1 MKRTYRELTLAVN
14 ISILNATG
22 KLNGYT
28 SLIENE
34 ILHSLGKIRD
44 YFKIECVD
52 ITVTPFYKGEE
63 SPSGIGGYS
72 LSPHRVEL
80 LLDCDRNDLDKVI
93 ENELAAVLAHEIHHS
108 IRIGLGIP
116 TETLGQQIIT
126 EGMACHFELSVT
138 DGKIPSL
145 FNNMKDQDWQGLL
158 EQMSPSLHEKNQSV
172 NRYFL
177 GSEPDKFPKYAGYW
191 VGFNLVSRY
200 VEKYKTSEI
209 ELAGMDSER
218 FF

>member
-1 MKRTYRELTLAVN
+1 MPIN
-14 ISILNATG
+14 ISMLNATG
-22 KLNGYT
+22 KLNKYT
-28 SLIENE
+28 SLIEDK
-34 ILHSLGKIRD
+34 IQYSLSKIRD
-44 YFKIECVD
+44 HFIIDSID
-52 ITVTPFYKGEE
+52 ITVTPFHKGDE

-80 LLDCDRNDLDKVI
+80 LLDCNRTDLNEVI
-93 ENELAAVLAHEIHHS
+93 DNELTAVLAHEIHHS
-108 IRIGLGIP
+108 IRIGLGIHS
-116 TETLGQQIIT
+116 ETLGQQIIT
-126 EGMACHFELSVT
+126 EGMACHFELAVT
-138 DGKIPSL
+138 NGKIPSL
-145 FNNMKDQDWQGLL
+145 FNNMKDHGWQGLL
-158 EQMSPSLHEKNQSV
+158 EQMRPSLHEKNQSV